1 MPIGVMMMRA
11 MENIFRLI
19 DLRMPNSLTALWD
32 RSF

>member
-19 DLRMPNSLTALWD
+19 DLRKPNAPTTLWD